1 MLIQLVCQF
10 KNNKDRKSA
19 CTSVND
25 DPRAPNAFINMK
37 PFGL

>member
-1 MLIQLVCQF
+1 MLIQLCVPIQEQQRRT
-10 KNNKDRKSA
+10 N
-19 CTSVND
+19 VND